1 MKLYELE
8 NIVVGTTMTMLKVKG
23 DEPCEVRCKFG
34 NIPKAFKLASVEA
47 ICIHGSSDD
56 YGTYKQYL
64 QIEITDL

>member
-8 NIVVGTTMTMLKVKG
+8 NIVVGTTTTLLKIKG

-34 NIPKAFKLASVEA
+34 NIPKAFKLASVDA
-47 ICIHGSSDD
+47 ICITSLSDG
-56 YGTYKQYL
+56 YNGYERYL